1 MEIIA
6 RMGEIKINA
15 HKEITISKTHFPR
28 NLYIGKLIPGP
39 RLPDF
44 KFAVNANYI
53 IFITVQILVPDIEK
67 FRCVK
72 FTGGRMVV
80 KL

>member
-15 HKEITISKTHFPR
+15 HKEITISKTRFPR

-44 KFAVNANYI
+44 KFVLYRTNGKRTKIVHYKN
-53 IFITVQILVPDIEK
+53 ITTSPPFCL
-67 FRCVK
+67 
-72 FTGGRMVV
+72 
-80 KL
+80 L